1 MCSAFA
7 VAHEPKAGEL
17 PVSLRA
23 NPYLDAWLGFAA
35 DGRVDVYTGKV
46 ELGQGIV
53 TALAQ
58 IAADELQVDLAA
70 IRMHAATTGRGPNES
85 MTSGSLSVQHSGLAL
100 RAACAYAR
108 VLCLRAVARECG
120 RDPASVS
127 LRDGRFICAGRDCG
141 GYGQLARRID
151 LHVPVELVGPEWM
164 STRRAYVGVSSK
176 PIGLQQKVEGAY
188 PYIHDMVLDGMVH
201 GRVLRPPAPGAVLGP
216 LDLAAWR
223 AQPGVLA
230 VVRDGSLLG
239 VVAEQEYLAERVLG
253 RIAAAADWSRQPAL
267 PPQARL
273 DSWLREQPCRTVRWS
288 RRPGAAAVEQGAGH
302 APAASARGAAASG
315 PRPAPGPGTRLY
327 AGDFFKPYIKHASI
341 GPSCA
346 WALTRD
352 DGSMQVWSH
361 TQGIHNLKAD
371 LCLALGV
378 DTGRLEVTH
387 VPGSGC
393 YGHNGADDAAY
404 DAAWLSRHV
413 PGRPLKLQWSR
424 ADELNWSPMGPA
436 MAMRIEAEVDENA
449 RVLDWRHTV
458 WGPGHSL
465 RPGRADTPTL
475 LGSWYTA
482 RPSPARPA
490 VNAPAAAGGGA
501 DRNIVPLYDFPCS
514 ALVCHRVDG
523 LPLRASAQRALGAF
537 GNVYAIEAMVDD
549 IALAHGL
556 DPLQFRL
563 DNLSDP
569 RAAAVLRKACEMA
582 RWHERGQAA
591 PDTGLGLGFARY
603 KTQGAYCAVVARVE
617 VTHEL
622 RVRHLYIAV
631 DVGEVINPEGVVQQI
646 EGGAIQA
653 TSWALYEEAHFD
665 AYGLVDGDWESYPI
679 LRFSQVPE
687 VSVEILPGNGHPPVG
702 AGEPSLGPAAAAIG
716 NALRAAL
723 GVRVRSLPLTPDAIA
738 RAIQDEPGL

>member
-1 MCSAFA
+1 MSSAFA
-7 VAHEPKAGEL
+7 VAHEPMAGEL

-23 NPYLDAWLGFAA
+23 NPYLDCWLGFAA
-35 DGRVDVYTGKV
+35 DGCVDVYTGKV

-70 IRMHAATTGRGPNES
+70 IRMHAATTAYGPNES

-100 RAACAYAR
+100 RAACAHAR
-108 VLCLRAVARECG
+108 VLFLRTVARDCG

-127 LRDGRFICAGRDCG
+127 VRGGRFLCAGQDRG
-141 GYGQLARRID
+141 GYGQLAGRVG
-151 LHVPVELVGPEWM
+151 LHVPVELVGLQWM
-164 STRRAYVGVSSK
+164 SARRDYVGASAR
-176 PIGLQQKVEGAY
+176 PIGLEQKVQGAY
-188 PYIHDMVLDGMVH
+188 PFIHDMVLDGMVH
-201 GRVLRPPAPGAVLGP
+201 GRVLRPPAPGAALGP
-216 LDLAAWR
+216 LDLSAWR
-223 AQPGVLA
+223 AQPGVLE

-239 VVAEQEYLAERVLG
+239 VVAEQEYIAERVLSQ
-253 RIAAAADWSRQPAL
+253 IAAAADWRRQAVL
-267 PPQARL
+267 PPQAGL
-273 DSWLREQPCRTVRWS
+273 EQWLREQPCKTSRWA
-288 RRPGAAAVEQGAGH
+288 RQAGAGVVEQDAGRAAARALGGKPENDPQ
-302 APAASARGAAASG
+302 AACK
-315 PRPAPGPGTRLY
+315 PGTRLY
-327 AGDFFKPYIKHASI
+327 TGDFFKPYIKHASI

-346 WALTRD
+346 WALTRG

-371 LCLALGV
+371 LCLALDV
-378 DTGRLEVTH
+378 DAGQLDVTH

-404 DAAWLSRHV
+404 DAAWLSCHV
-413 PGRPLKLQWSR
+413 PGRPVKLQWSR
-424 ADELNWSPMGPA
+424 ADELNWSPMGPP
-436 MAMRIEAEVDENA
+436 MAMRIEAEVDGDG
-449 RVLDWRHTV
+449 RVRDWRHTV
-458 WGPGHSL
+458 WGPGQSL

-482 RPSPARPA
+482 QPFPVLPA
-490 VNAPAAAGGGA
+490 VNAPPAAGGGA
-501 DRNIVPLYDFPCS
+501 DRNLVPLYDFPCS
-514 ALVCHRVDG
+514 ALVCNRVDG
-523 LPLRASAQRALGAF
+523 LPLRASALRALGAF

-549 IALAHGL
+549 IALAYGR

-563 DNLSDP
+563 DHLSDP

-582 RWHERGQAA
+582 GWHERGQAA

-622 RVRHLYIAV
+622 CVRHLYIAV
-631 DVGEVINPEGVVQQI
+631 DVGEVINPEGVIQQI

-653 TSWALYEEAHFD
+653 ASWALCEEAHFD
-665 AYGLVDGDWESYPI
+665 AYGLVDGDWEAYPI
-679 LRFSQVPE
+679 LRFSRIPE
-687 VSVEILPGNGHPPVG
+687 VSVEILPGDGHPPVG
-702 AGEPSLGPAAAAIG
+702 AGEPSLGPTAAAIG

-723 GVRVRSLPLTPDAIA
+723 GVRVRRLPLSPDAIA
-738 RAIQDEPGL
+738 RAIQDEPDV